1 MIWELTYFN
10 AVYIKERVEKDC
22 EESQPATNETAT
34 LNDSTTVEP
43 AVKKEN
49 HTLSGPSVK
58 RSRVEIPPELLRAS
72 SESSNDSTITGE
84 SSKDSTTVESAIKK
98 EGQSL
103 SGPPMKTYRNLVEF
117 PPVPLRRLS
126 LPQKD
131 SRATSE
137 CPNDSTTVEPAV
149 KQEDQPLSGPSVK
162 SIRKRIEIPRVP
174 LPRLPVLRKRSRT
187 ASESGCKKAESSTDT
202 TCVEKSPSLRD
213 LLAMTQKEA
222 KDLVEAVDASGPAQ
236 KRRRK

>member
-34 LNDSTTVEP
+34 PNDSTTVEP

-49 HTLSGPSVK
+49 HALSGPSIK

-72 SESSNDSTITGE
+72 SESSNDST
-84 SSKDSTTVESAIKK
+84 TVESAIKK
-98 EGQSL
+98 EDQSL
-103 SGPPMKTYRNLVEF
+103 SEPPMKTYRNLVEF

-222 KDLVEAVDASGPAQ
+222 KDLEEAIEASGPAQ